1 MGPTALPPLGHSL
14 GWLWPWSDPR
24 HQPSCS
30 PIPLAQPGAEETQGC
45 VLRPRSPP
53 YSGPCVGSPQQQLF
67 CLATLSRPQA
77 RATQGELHS
86 GSAGPLQAGALA
98 PTDRNRQESPTA
110 LSAASTHQAQ
120 EEDMSQHQ
128 PWCPG
133 RLGWGGGTEM
143 GTPRD
148 LPGLTPGKRK
158 LAAQA
163 RTLQHDATCSPAT

>member
-1 MGPTALPPLGHSL
+1 MGPTALPPPGHSL
-14 GWLWPWSDPR
+14 GWPWPWPDPR
-24 HQPSCS
+24 HQPSRS
-30 PIPLAQPGAEETQGC
+30 PIALAQPGVEETQGYM
-45 VLRPRSPP
+45 LRPRSPP
-53 YSGPCVGSPQQQLF
+53 YYGPCVVSPQQQLF
-67 CLATLSRPQA
+67 CLATLSCPQA

-86 GSAGPLQAGALA
+86 GSADPLRAGALA
-98 PTDRNRQESPTA
+98 PTDMNRQESPTA

-120 EEDMSQHQ
+120 EEDMGQHQ

-143 GTPRD
+143 GAHRD

-163 RTLQHDATCSPAT
+163 RTLQHDATCSPTT